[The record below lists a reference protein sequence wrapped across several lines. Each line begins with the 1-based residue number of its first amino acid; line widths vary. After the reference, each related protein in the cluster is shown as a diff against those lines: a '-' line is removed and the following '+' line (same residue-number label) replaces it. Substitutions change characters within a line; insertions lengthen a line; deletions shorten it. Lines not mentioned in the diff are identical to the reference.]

1 MSGRIESDE
10 PDLATGA
17 QAGSGQSPPALMR
30 KIAAAIVAA
39 LAVVTLL
46 AATVG
51 VWAHRTLLDTD
62 TYVETVAPLARDPA
76 FIEAV
81 ATRLTVEVVDLLEIE
96 RRVSEALPREYSLLS
111 IPITEAAR
119 SQLKQLLIRAME
131 TEQFAKVWESANRLA
146 HQTVVAILRNEAR
159 YLDTAGGEVKV
170 DLVLLGADVIRELG
184 KRIAFVGDRLS
195 VPRIDSDTSP
205 AEVRRILGESIGR
218 PIPEDFGQVT
228 IFRSDQLESAQRA
241 VSAFDQ
247 VVVALVILTAILYLG
262 AIAISTRR
270 LRMLSILGISAVL
283 ASVVAQAVLRDLQS
297 SVAESIADPELRTAV
312 VAGVSAFV
320 GSLDTYVELVL
331 IGGIL
336 AITVAF
342 LASANS
348 VAVAARI
355 RVAGVFGKVS
365 DGGLDFSN
373 SESRALKWI
382 AANKSYLQ
390 IAGVAIVVVAALVFR
405 PSAIVLLILLLILGI
420 YEFVLALIDA
430 ATEGNRNGS
439 S

>member
-1 MSGRIESDE
+1 
-10 PDLATGA
+10 
-17 QAGSGQSPPALMR
+17 MR